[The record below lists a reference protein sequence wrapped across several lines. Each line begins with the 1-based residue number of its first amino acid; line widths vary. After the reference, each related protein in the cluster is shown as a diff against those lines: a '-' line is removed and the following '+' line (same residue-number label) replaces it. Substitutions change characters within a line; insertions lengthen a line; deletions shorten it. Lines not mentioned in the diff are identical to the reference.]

1 MSRRNFNYLSI
12 LGIGALGLVGLTA
25 LLRCTAIVPAGHVAV
40 VDTFGQVSDRVLPA
54 GLHFKNPLASTINL
68 SVQTQEIKETTQ
80 APSKEGLMMD
90 VDVSILYHLDPNQAK
105 QIYQSIGANYQE
117 VLVLPEFRSLIRNTT
132 AQYNAQDLYT
142 SQRQAVSTKL
152 RGDLNGVL
160 ASRGVVVEDTP
171 LRNVTLPENLRQ
183 SIEAKLQADQ
193 ASQQMQFVLAKEKQ
207 EADRKRIEAQGQ
219 ADAQKIIAQGLS
231 EPILKFRQIEAMEK
245 LADSKNAKVVVMGGD
260 GKNVLIQP

>member
-1 MSRRNFNYLSI
+1 MSRRNLNYLSI
-12 LGIGALGLVGLTA
+12 LGISAVGLVGLTA
-25 LLRCTAIVPAGHVAV
+25 LLRCTAMVPAGHVAV
-40 VDTFGQVSDRVLPA
+40 IDTFGQVSDRVLPA
-54 GLHFKNPLASTINL
+54 GLHFKNPFASTINL

-105 QIYQSIGANYQE
+105 QVYQSVGANYQE
-117 VLVLPEFRSLIRNTT
+117 VLVLPEFRSLIRNAT

-142 SQRQAVSTKL
+142 SQRQAVGNQIRT
-152 RGDLNGVL
+152 DLNGVL
-160 ASRGVVVEDTP
+160 VSRGIVVESTP
-171 LRNVTLPENLRQ
+171 LRNVTLPENLRR
-183 SIEAKLQADQ
+183 SIEAKMEADQ
-193 ASQQMQFVLAKEKQ
+193 ASQKMQFVLAKEKQ

-219 ADAQKIIAQGLS
+219 ADAQKIISQGLS

-245 LADSKNAKVVVMGGD
+245 LADSKNSKVVVMGGD